1 MKTIIFALSIFLFFL
16 NNSCAQEN
24 SVNPPEDKQEDKI
37 QLDKIQLPEG
47 FKIEVFASGIKDAR
61 SLAVGKNGVI
71 FVGNRRE
78 DKVYAVVDTDGD
90 FKAEKKYVI
99 VEGLNMP
106 NGIAL
111 RDNDLYVAEVNRV
124 LRFSNIY
131 ENYKNKPDYEVIYDE
146 YPTDRH
152 HGWKYIDF
160 GPSGKLY
167 VPVGAPCNICDS
179 KDPIYATI
187 TRMNPD
193 GSDMEIY
200 TEGVRNTVGFAWHPE
215 TNELW
220 FTDNGRDRMGDNKPP
235 DELNHAPKKGM
246 HFGYP
251 YCHGNDISDPKFGN
265 NKDCEDYNKPA
276 QELGPH
282 VAALGMI
289 FYTGDMFPEKYHNS
303 ILIAEHG
310 SWNRSSKIGYRVMFI
325 NLDGDNPQ
333 TYQPFAKGW
342 LQGEDVWGR
351 PVDIKQLP
359 DGSILLSDD
368 YANAIYRISY
378 EE

>member
-1 MKTIIFALSIFLFFL
+1 MKNIILTFGLFLFIL
-16 NNSCAQEN
+16 NYGCAQEN
-24 SVNPPEDKQEDKI
+24 TVNPPEDRRGDDI

-47 FKIEVFASGIKDAR
+47 FNIEVFASGIKDAR
-61 SLAVGKNGVI
+61 SLAIGKNGVV

-78 DKVYAVVDTDGD
+78 DKVYAIVDTDND
-90 FKAEKKYVI
+90 YKAEKKYVI

-111 RDNDLYVAEVNRV
+111 RGNDLYVAEVNRV
-124 LRFSNIY
+124 LRFNNIY
-131 ENYKNKPDYEVIYDE
+131 QNYKNKPDYDVIYDE

-152 HGWKYIDF
+152 HGWKYIAF

-179 KDPIYATI
+179 EKPVYATI

-193 GSDMEIY
+193 GSNMEIY
-200 TEGVRNTVGFAWHPE
+200 AEGVRNTVGFAWHPE
-215 TNELW
+215 TKELW

-235 DELNHAPKKGM
+235 DELNHAPEKGM

-251 YCHGNDISDPKFGN
+251 YCHGDDISDPKFGK
-265 NKDCEDYNKPA
+265 NKDCENYTKPA

-289 FYTGDMFPEKYHNS
+289 FYTGNMFPDKYQNS

-310 SWNRSSKIGYRVMFI
+310 SWNRSSKIGYRVMFVK
-325 NLDGDNPQ
+325 LDGNKTQ
-333 TYQPFAKGW
+333 TYKPFAKGW

-359 DGSILLSDD
+359 DGSILVSDD
-368 YANAIYRISY
+368 YADAIYRISY
-378 EE
+378 KE